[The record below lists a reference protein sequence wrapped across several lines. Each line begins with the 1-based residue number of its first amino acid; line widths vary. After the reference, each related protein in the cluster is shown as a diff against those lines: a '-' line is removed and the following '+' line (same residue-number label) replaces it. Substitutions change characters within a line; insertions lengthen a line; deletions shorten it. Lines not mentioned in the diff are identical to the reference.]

1 MQVGLAWVTRN
12 CVFIASVWVLS
23 KYCALLLPEVIRRD
37 CQWPSEVWY
46 SELGDFTVNSVFYQ
60 DLKGSMHSCVI
71 KPWEPEQSLWDRLGP
86 GTSDPLQQCLQPGQL
101 LEQQRNCK
109 GLKITTGMCSW
120 ANYGQWDTKNRKK
133 KKKKNPKLQLLKNL
147 AQKQGVG
154 NKCRVHVCM
163 PPAHSPQGGGQTI

>member
-37 CQWPSEVWY
+37 CQWLSEVWY

-133 KKKKNPKLQLLKNL
+133 KKKPKLQLLKNL
-147 AQKQGVG
+147 AQKQGVE

-163 PPAHSPQGGGQTI
+163 PPAHSPEGGGQTI

>member
-120 ANYGQWDTKNRKK
+120 ANYEKTSNYGLSRMCIVQILTQFHYFMWVRNN
-133 KKKKNPKLQLLKNL
+133 KKNL
-147 AQKQGVG
+147 
-154 NKCRVHVCM
+154 
-163 PPAHSPQGGGQTI
+163 I